1 MKSLF
6 AVFAL
11 IFSALHAAE
20 PARPNVLLIVADDLG
35 YSDLGC
41 YGSEISTP
49 NLDALA
55 KGGLRFTQFYNTS
68 RCWPSRASM
77 LTGYYAQQV
86 RRDTVSGVKSGL
98 RGTRPPW
105 AKLLPDLLKPLGY
118 RSYHSG
124 KWHVDGKPMQNGFDH
139 SYNLTDHDRYF
150 TPRYHTEED
159 LAQPPVEADSG
170 YYATKAIADHAI
182 KCLREH
188 AEKYS
193 AQPFFEFLA
202 FTAPHFPLQAPAE
215 DIARYKEKYL
225 RGWDVMREERWQ
237 RMQAMGIG
245 GSVLSPIEREV
256 GPPYAFAGAMQK
268 LGSKELNRPLPWDG
282 LSQAQRD
289 FQATKMAIHAAMV
302 DRMDREIGR
311 VIAQIRKMGTL
322 ENTLIIFLSDNG
334 ASAEMMVQ
342 GSGHDPDAVCGTGAS
357 FLSLGPG
364 WSSLA
369 NTPFRRHKTWVHEG
383 GISTPFIAHW
393 PRGITAHD
401 ELRTT
406 PGHIVDIVP
415 TILEITGGAA
425 KPLDASVP
433 PSPGKSLVP
442 LFAKDGAMK
451 HDSLW
456 WLHEGN
462 RALRMGDWKIVAAG
476 KDSAWE
482 LYDLSADRSETKN
495 LAAEK
500 PEKVSELAAEWTR
513 QTELYSTQAK
523 KDITPEHPQP
533 VSAPKPS
540 IVFVIADQWRP
551 QAFGFA
557 GDPNVKTPNFD
568 KLAAESVRFVNA
580 VAGMPVCSPTRASL
594 LTGQRPLTHGVFL
607 NDVPLNPAAVSLAK
621 VLDVAG
627 WDTAAIGKWHIDGNG
642 RSNFIPR
649 ERRQGFDYWK
659 VLECTHNYTDSIFY
673 GDTSEKLRW
682 SGYDALDQTRDACEY
697 LRTRQGIE
705 KPFLLWLAW
714 GPPHDPYLTAPAK
727 YRALYDP
734 AKLTLRP
741 NVPTKVEAE
750 TRKNIAGYYAHCSAL
765 DEAMGDILKTLRD
778 TGLAE
783 NTIVVFTS
791 DHGDM
796 LGSQGLWKKQKPFD
810 ESARVP
816 MLIRWPAVLGKEARQ
831 LDAPINSEDVMPT
844 LLGLANVR
852 IPRSVEG
859 LDYSGYLRGGPN
871 PGDGAT
877 VLTCVAPFGE
887 FERRI
892 GGKEYRG
899 LRTTRYTYV
908 RDLSGPWLLFDNE
921 TDPYQQSNLINQPA
935 HAALQTDLDA
945 QLSRK
950 LKANNDAFLPG
961 PEYIEQHNY
970 KVNAGGTVPYKN

>member
-1 MKSLF
+1 MKSLLAF
-6 AVFAL
+6 FAL

-20 PARPNVLLIVADDLG
+20 PVRPNVLLIVADDLG

-68 RCWPSRASM
+68 RCWPSRASI

-86 RRDTVSGVKSGL
+86 RRDTVPDVKSGL
-98 RGTRPPW
+98 RGTRPAW
-105 AKLLPDLLKPLGY
+105 AKLLPDLLKPIGY

-159 LAQPPVEADSG
+159 VALPPVDPESG

-188 AEKYS
+188 ADKYS
-193 AQPFFEFLA
+193 TQPFFEFLA

-225 RGWDVMREERWQ
+225 RGWDAMREERWQ
-237 RMQAMGIG
+237 RMHAMGIG
-245 GSVLSPIEREV
+245 GSALSPIEREV
-256 GPPYAFAGAMQK
+256 GPPYPFPAAMQK
-268 LGSKELNRPLPWDG
+268 FGPNELNRPLPWDG
-282 LSQAQRD
+282 LSKEQRE
-289 FQATKMAIHAAMV
+289 FQAGKMAVHAAMV

-311 VIAQIRKMGTL
+311 VLTQLRTMGAM
-322 ENTLIIFLSDNG
+322 ENTLILFLSDNG

-342 GSGHDPDAVCGTGAS
+342 GSGHDPAAQCGTGAT

-364 WSSLA
+364 WSSMA

-383 GISTPFIAHW
+383 GISTPLIAHW

-401 ELRTT
+401 EFRTA

-415 TILEITGGAA
+415 TILEITGGAV
-425 KPLDASVP
+425 KPLDASAP

-462 RALRMGDWKIVAAG
+462 RALRMGDWKIVASG

-482 LYDLSADRSETKN
+482 LYDLSTDRSETKN

-500 PEKVSELAAEWTR
+500 PEKVRELAAEWTR
-513 QTELYSTQAK
+513 QTEEYSAQAK
-523 KDITPEHPQP
+523 KDITPDHPQP
-533 VSAPKPS
+533 VAAPKPS

-551 QAFGFA
+551 QAFGFS
-557 GDPNVKTPNFD
+557 GDTNVKTPNFD
-568 KLAAESVRFVNA
+568 KLAAESVSFVNA

-627 WDTAAIGKWHIDGNG
+627 WDTAAIGKWHIDGHG

-727 YRALYDP
+727 YRAMYDP

-741 NVPTKVEAE
+741 NVPAKIEAE
-750 TRKNIAGYYAHCSAL
+750 TRKNLAGYYAHCSAL
-765 DEAMGDILKTLRD
+765 DDAMGDILKTLRE

-816 MLIRWPAVLGKEARQ
+816 MLIRWPSGLGKEARQ

-844 LLGLANVR
+844 LLGLANVC

-921 TDPYQQSNLINQPA
+921 TDPYQQNNLINQPA
-935 HAALQTDLDA
+935 HAALQSELDA
-945 QLSRK
+945 QLARK
-950 LKANNDAFLPG
+950 LKANEDAFLTG
-961 PEYIEQHNY
+961 PEYIEHFDY
-970 KVNAGGTVPYKN
+970 KVNANGTIPYKN